1 MKQHLLLFSLL
12 FTAGISQ
19 AETVTLELLNGD
31 SITGTIVEE
40 LSDDQEKILDHPQL
54 GRLTIRASSLKPT
67 SDPPA
72 WSTSITAGLIGNEKD
87 GDSSLSTSLNAESKY
102 KNDKNILVFK
112 AGLNTNQS
120 QDKGEPL
127 DIKTQKGSAG
137 FRYDYRLNDDFS
149 FYSLTDYNI
158 ITISGTTLHSRV
170 KVRVPTAGDVLC
182 LRVKLVWHCPVT
194 QNADMV
200 VSQMMS
206 Y

>member
-1 MKQHLLLFSLL
+1 VKQHLLLFSLL
-12 FTAGISQ
+12 FTAGITQ

-31 SITGTIVEE
+31 SITGTIIEE

-54 GRLTIRASSLKPT
+54 GRLTIPASSLKPT
-67 SDPPA
+67 LDPPA

-102 KNDKNILVFK
+102 KNNKNILVFK

-149 FYSLTDYNI
+149 FYSLTDYNYD
-158 ITISGTTLHSRV
+158 G
-170 KVRVPTAGDVLC
+170 K
-182 LRVKLVWHCPVT
+182 KLFW
-194 QNADMV
+194 
-200 VSQMMS
+200 SE
-206 Y
+206 